1 MSFFIHGIKKS
12 VFKNSGSMNFEL
24 YIGRPVTDFENDSIK
39 VSGVGFYDSVS
50 DFEKSRGV
58 KLRQLEAGYAERL
71 ISSGAFVPYKHYELK
86 LIPDPAD
93 PLKDIVGE
101 LIPVDADIKKHFAD
115 SMK

>member
-1 MSFFIHGIKKS
+1 
-12 VFKNSGSMNFEL
+12 MNFEL

-71 ISSGAFVPYKHYELK
+71 ISSGAFVPYKHYETYQQQ
-86 LIPDPAD
+86 
-93 PLKDIVGE
+93 PLKNLE
-101 LIPVDADIKKHFAD
+101 RWALHK
-115 SMK
+115 

>member
-12 VFKNSGSMNFEL
+12 VFKNSKSENYEL
-24 YIGRPVTDFENDSIK
+24 YIGRPVTDFENDAIK
-39 VSGVGFYDSVS
+39 VTGVGFFDTVS
-50 DFEKSRGV
+50 DFEAKRGIRH
-58 KLRQLEAGYAERL
+58 RQLEPNYAARL
-71 ISSGAFVPYKHYELK
+71 MESGAFVPYKHYELK

-101 LIPVDADIKKHFAD
+101 LIPVDADIKKHFAE